1 MNQMK
6 RIILLSLIMTLT
18 AFVSMAQTAVT
29 GKVLDADTDEP
40 LIGAT
45 VAVVGTSTG
54 TATSLNGSF
63 KLNVK
68 PGTMQLKIS
77 YVGYESKEIEASVR
91 DGEVIDLG
99 TFVLESNAL
108 NLNEVKVVA
117 SVAVR
122 RETPVALSTLE
133 PKVIL
138 EKMGSQEF
146 PEVLKSTPGVYATKQ
161 GGGFGDS
168 RINLRGFD
176 MRNIAVMI
184 NGVPVNDMESG
195 WVYWSNWAG
204 LSDVTR
210 SMQVQRGLGAS
221 RVAVP
226 SVGGTINIL
235 TKTTDSQQGGNL
247 QYGIGNDGYNK
258 VGLTAS
264 TGLNEKGWAASV
276 SLAKT
281 EGNGFVDATEFES
294 YSYFASV
301 SKRLNDAHTFTLS
314 VFGAPQWHG
323 QRRSYLTIGEVE
335 EHPSGIRY
343 NKDWGYKDGQ
353 VYHTN
358 RNYYHKPQAILN
370 HFWTIDRNTSLST
383 AVYASIGTGGGTGT
397 SGDGNLDNYYNVDG
411 QIAFDAIVED
421 NIAAGPNGSQLIRR
435 TSHNNHNWYGALST
449 YTKDLGNLS
458 LMGGIDAR
466 YYLGEHYRTVDDLL
480 GGSFFVDDSNVNNPN
495 NPAEEG
501 DKISYYND
509 GEVLWGGLFAQA
521 EYKLEALSTFI
532 SLSGSNK
539 AYRRKDY
546 FVYENS
552 DPNQETDWVDFFGYM
567 VKGGANYN
575 LNQYHNVFMNTGFF
589 ERQPDFRSVFLNYQN
604 LINDDARNEKVFSF
618 ELGYG
623 YSSSIFSA
631 NLNSYYTQWLDKT
644 FIRSEQ
650 VAPGEFVTANIL
662 GVDALHMGVEF
673 DFVFQP
679 LEKLDIT
686 GMASYGDWRWLNDIE
701 GVNLFDDDQNLVDTY
716 NLYISDVRI
725 GDAAQQTYALGLDY
739 ELMDGLRIGADYNYY
754 TDLYAQFDP
763 LTRTSENVEGNP
775 NSWELPDYGLVDLNV
790 RYNFEISGMNAS
802 FFANMNNVFDTE
814 YISDARDGSGHNW
827 QSAEVFYGWG
837 RSWTM
842 SLRVNF

>member
-6 RIILLSLIMTLT
+6 RIILLSVIMTLA
-18 AFVSMAQTAVT
+18 AFVSMAQTAFT

-45 VAVVGTSTG
+45 VTVVGTSTG
-54 TATSLNGSF
+54 TATALNGSF
-63 KLNVK
+63 KLKVK

-77 YVGYESKEIEASVR
+77 YVGYESKEVEVSISE
-91 DGEVIDLG
+91 GEVKDLG
-99 TFVLESNAL
+99 TYVLESNAL

-133 PKVIL
+133 PKAII
-138 EKMGSQEF
+138 EKIGSQEF
-146 PEVLKSTPGVYATKQ
+146 PEVLKSTPGVYATKS

-247 QYGIGNDGYNK
+247 KYGVGNDGYNK
-258 VGLTAS
+258 MGFTAS

-281 EGNGFVDATEFES
+281 TGNGFVDATEFES

-301 SKRLNDAHTFTLS
+301 SKRLNDAHTFSFS

-323 QRRSYLTIGEVE
+323 QRRNYLGIRTFEDK
-335 EHPSGIRY
+335 GIRY
-343 NKDWGYKDGQ
+343 NMDWGYKNGQ
-353 VYHTN
+353 VYNTRKN
-358 RNYYHKPQAILN
+358 FYHKPQAILN

-383 AVYASIGTGGGTGT
+383 AVYASIGTGGGTGMT
-397 SGDGNLDNYYNVDG
+397 GDGELGSYYGANDQINFDRIVDDNV
-411 QIAFDAIVED
+411 
-421 NIAAGPNGSQLIRR
+421 AAGLNGSQLIRR
-435 TSHNNHNWYGALST
+435 TGHNNHKWYGALST

-466 YYLGEHYRTVDDLL
+466 YYLGEHYQTVDDLL
-480 GGSFFVDDSNVNNPN
+480 GGVYFADDSNVNNPN
-495 NPAEEG
+495 NAAQEG

-521 EYKLEALSTFI
+521 EYKLDALSAFV

-539 AYRRKDY
+539 AYRRTDY
-546 FVYENS
+546 FNYEDT
-552 DPNQETDWVDFFGYM
+552 DPTQQTEWVDFFGYM
-567 VKGGANYN
+567 AKGGANYN
-575 LNQYHNVFMNTGFF
+575 LNKYHNVFFNTGFF
-589 ERQPDFRSVFLNYQN
+589 ERQPAFRTVFLNFQN
-604 LINDDARNEKVFSF
+604 ILNEDAKNEKVLSF

-623 YSSSIFSA
+623 FSSSMFSA
-631 NLNSYYTQWLDKT
+631 NLNAYYTRWSDKT
-644 FIRSEQ
+644 FLRSET
-650 VAPGEFVTANIL
+650 VAPGEYVTANIL
-662 GVDALHMGVEF
+662 GVDALHTGIEL
-673 DFVFQP
+673 DFVLQP
-679 LEKLDIT
+679 TERLDIS
-686 GMASYGDWRWLNDIE
+686 GMASLGDWRWLNDIE
-701 GVNLFDDDQNLVDTY
+701 DVNLFDDDQNLVATY
-716 NLYISDVRI
+716 NLFISDVRV
-725 GDAAQQTYALGLDY
+725 GDAAQKTFALGLDY
-739 ELMDGLRIGADYNYY
+739 ELIEDLRIGADYNYY
-754 TDLYAQFDP
+754 DDLYAQFDP
-763 LTRTSENVEGNP
+763 LSRTSENVDGNP
-775 NSWELPDYGLVDLNV
+775 NSWELPDYGLFDLNL
-790 RYNFEISGMNAS
+790 RYNFEISGLDAS

-814 YISDARDGSGHNW
+814 YISDARDGSLHNW
-827 QSAEVFYGWG
+827 KTATVFYGWG

-842 SLRVNF
+842 SLRINF